1 MDKKTV
7 KTAYMGLLSALSLGI
22 YALESLIPP
31 ILPIPGI
38 KPGLSNIITLY
49 ALRKSGKKGAALIL
63 TVRILLSGL
72 LFGNV
77 LSVLYSFAGGYA
89 ALFIELICDFLLKR
103 KHLYLTG
110 AFGGLFHNLF
120 QLIAAFFLMGSAYVF
135 SYMPY
140 LAISGIITGLFTGL
154 AAHYLLKVRIPSQPL

>member
-1 MDKKTV
+1 MDKKTL
-7 KTAYMGLLSALSLGI
+7 KTAYIGLLAALSLGI

-31 ILPIPGI
+31 LLPVPGI

-49 ALRKSGKKGAALIL
+49 ALRKLGKKEAALIL

-77 LSVLYSFAGGYA
+77 LSMAYSLAGGYA
-89 ALFIELICDFLLKR
+89 ALMIELLCDFLLKR

-110 AFGGLFHNLF
+110 AFGGLFHNIF

-140 LAISGIITGLFTGL
+140 LAISGILTGLFTGFVS
-154 AAHYLLKVRIPSQPL
+154 HFLLKIRIPSES